1 MAIFNTLQYARKLE
15 AAGVSVQQAEV
26 QSYALAEI
34 IEGVMVTKADLEK
47 LELAVVNKLEGRMDA
62 IDARLSSRI
71 DSLEHSLSSRMDSLE
86 YRLTIKMGAMMITMF
101 AVAISV
107 FKLWT

>member
-15 AAGVSVQQAEV
+15 AAGVSTQQAEV

-47 LELAVVNKLEGRMDA
+47 LEMSVLSKMHELDT
-62 IDARLSSRI
+62 RLSLRI
-71 DSLEHSLSSRMDSLE
+71 DTLEN
-86 YRLTIKMGAMMITMF
+86 RLTIKLGGMMF
-101 AVAISV
+101 AMFVVGVSILK
-107 FKLWT
+107 FLK